1 MSFTDAV
8 APPRLGVVL
17 VVHNG
22 LRWLP
27 VILGTMAEWRIAGL
41 ELIVVD
47 NGSTDGSA
55 DLLESRVTSDR
66 LIRLDASRPFS
77 GAVEVARQH
86 PALAGVPLLLLM
98 HDD

>member
-1 MSFTDAV
+1 
-8 APPRLGVVL
+8 VL

-47 NGSTDGSA
+47 NGSTDGSTE
-55 DLLESRVTSDR
+55 LLESRVT
-66 LIRLDASRPFS
+66 
-77 GAVEVARQH
+77 
-86 PALAGVPLLLLM
+86 
-98 HDD
+98 